1 MKKFVQIPFLLF
13 AFCNAT
19 AQDTCLPK
27 YDIQVKTMLLQAGKL
42 AYVEQG
48 KGKTILFIHGLG
60 GNIGHWT
67 KSVKALS
74 SNYKCIAI
82 DLPGYGW
89 SDRITD
95 AKGKDQLQ
103 LYADVV
109 AEFLTRKKIKKV
121 NLVGHSMGAQVAIT
135 TALRNRRVKK
145 LLLVSPAGLETFN
158 EKERQVLLAA
168 TAPSAFEKQDETIIR
183 NNFKL
188 NFFEQPADAEVL
200 IQDRLRIKNCPNLKT
215 YSETVS
221 AGVKGMLVHPVKDS
235 LRYLNMPVLI
245 LFGSNDGLIP
255 NKYFHPGLT
264 TTALAQE
271 AGSLVPVAKVVFIE
285 KAGHMVIFEKNTET
299 NKIIKNFLQ

>member
-1 MKKFVQIPFLLF
+1 MKKFVHIPFLLF
-13 AFCNAT
+13 AVCNAE

-27 YDIQVKTMLLQAGKL
+27 YDVPVKTILLTTGRL
-42 AYVEQG
+42 AYVEKG

-60 GNIGHWT
+60 GNIAHWT
-67 KSVKALS
+67 KSVTKLS
-74 SNYKCIAI
+74 SDYKCIAI

-109 AEFLTRKKIKKV
+109 AEFLSRKKIKKV
-121 NLVGHSMGAQVAIT
+121 YLAGHSMGAQVAIIT
-135 TALRNRRVKK
+135 SLHNKRVKK
-145 LLLVSPAGLETFN
+145 LLLVSPAGLETFS
-158 EKERQVLLAA
+158 EKERQVLLTA
-168 TAPSAFEKQDETIIR
+168 TAPASFEKQDETVIR

-188 NFFEQPADAEVL
+188 NFFAQPADAEVL
-200 IQDRLRIKNCPNLKT
+200 IQDRLRIKDCPNIKT

-221 AGVKGMLVHPVKDS
+221 AGVKGMLAHPVKDS
-235 LRYLNMPVLI
+235 LRYLKMPVLI

-255 NKYFHPGLT
+255 NKYFHPALT

-271 AGSLVPVAKVVFIE
+271 AGSLVPGAKVAFID
-285 KAGHMVIFEKNTET
+285 KAGHMVIFEKNAET